1 MIWVNTWRSKKMSS
15 IRQIMM
21 ALYLNDVTRYR
32 DYRLKM
38 RIYKI
43 KYIFRTRINSAV
55 YIAKSSVTR

>member
-1 MIWVNTWRSKKMSS
+1 MSL

-21 ALYLNDVTRYR
+21 ALCLNDVTRYR
-32 DYRLKM
+32 DYRMKM